1 MDFLD
6 ENGNGWKVLD
16 CLCSNS
22 KETHGETEAKIAL
35 LLWML
40 KLLSFEL
47 KTYLVEHQ
55 FTSMLF
61 WVLNPH
67 PGLEEASDLLLNL
80 GGAECIDAISPF
92 EDGYT
97 VLQRSIAFAVE
108 RERISAILSKGP
120 DFHRLGLDNDYTP
133 QEETPTSLAMYS
145 EWAFSDWLHGLGTI
159 NVNLEI
165 FTEQELE
172 RNHVVHVGW
181 EKDTLLDLFV
191 YDYGP
196 YLDLRHSWD
205 CRDCTERI
213 WYVKVQ
219 PYWRHL
225 LERIKRGLDPDT
237 PAQEDSEARET
248 ENADLGGIV
257 EAASSSSDPV
267 QEPDVAENVPFVNL
281 SELPSESEWEWEFES
296 ESEFEED
303 SHGYPATVSI
313 RSDCVY
319 ARDEVIC
326 MDCWLHYIRT
336 GTRGPPPVWSDDDG
350 DSSLDED
357 SPSIDKSLED
367 AYSPYLIHS

>member
-6 ENGNGWKVLD
+6 ESGNGWGVLED
-16 CLCSNS
+16 LCDSCNVMN
-22 KETHGETEAKIAL
+22 GEIEAKTAL

-47 KTYLVEHQ
+47 KTYFVEHQ
-55 FTSMLF
+55 FVSMLQ
-61 WVLNPH
+61 WVLDPH

-80 GGAECIDAISPF
+80 GGAECIDAINPF
-92 EDGYT
+92 RDGYT
-97 VLQRSIAFAVE
+97 ILQSSIAYANE
-108 RERISAILSKGP
+108 RKDLRTILSRGP
-120 DFHRLGLDNDYTP
+120 DFHRLGHDNDYSP

-145 EWAFSDWLHGLGTI
+145 EWAFANWLYGLKTVE
-159 NVNLEI
+159 VNLEI
-165 FTEQELE
+165 FIEQELE

-181 EKDTLLDLFV
+181 EKDTLLDLFA
-191 YDYGP
+191 YDYEP
-196 YLDLRHSWD
+196 RHNRWSCSDCLDCYFR
-205 CRDCTERI
+205 
-213 WYVKVQ
+213 VKVQ

-225 LERIKRGLDPDT
+225 LERIKRRIHPDT

-281 SELPSESEWEWEFES
+281 SELPSESEPESEFES
-296 ESEFEED
+296 ESEFKED
-303 SHGYPATVSI
+303 IHGYPATVSI

-319 ARDEVIC
+319 ARDEMIC
-326 MDCWLHYIRT
+326 MDCWRHYIRT
-336 GTRGPPPVWSDDDG
+336 GTRGLTPVCSDDDG

-357 SPSIDKSLED
+357 SPSIDESSED
-367 AYSPYLIHS
+367 EYSPYLIHS